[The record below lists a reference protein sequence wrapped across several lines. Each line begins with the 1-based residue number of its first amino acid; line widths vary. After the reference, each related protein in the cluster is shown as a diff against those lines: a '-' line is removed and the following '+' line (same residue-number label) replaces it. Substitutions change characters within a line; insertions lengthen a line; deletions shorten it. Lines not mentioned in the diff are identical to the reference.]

1 VLENRE
7 TFDEFPEFQLF
18 KVVKKNGIG
27 SDILSLD
34 IQRGIN
40 CNSPTSLR
48 SRIKNVFQVE
58 IKDFQLSF
66 RLGGGAV

>member
-1 VLENRE
+1 VLLSRE
-7 TFDEFPEFQLF
+7 TFEEFPKFQLF

-27 SDILSLD
+27 TDVLSLD
-34 IQRGIN
+34 IQRGIQS
-40 CNSPTSLR
+40 NSTTSLR
-48 SRIKNVFQVE
+48 LRLKSVFQVE